1 MLKCQI
7 EKKIGPVM
15 IDCNL
20 QVQKNRLLCVL
31 GPSGCGKTSLLNLLA
46 GFKEPEQGEIS
57 LDGVVLYDGEN
68 AINQSIN
75 KRGLDTSSKRPTF
88 SLI

>member
-1 MLKCQI
+1 M
-7 EKKIGPVM
+7 
-15 IDCNL
+15 
-20 QVQKNRLLCVL
+20 
-31 GPSGCGKTSLLNLLA
+31 LNLLA

-75 KRGLDTSSKRPTF
+75 KRGIGYIQQEAYLSSFECKENMLYSIPKKTGPSMSKDTA
-88 SLI
+88 SL